1 MTTTKGTAL
10 VTGAARR
17 IGRAVAL
24 ALAEDGWTVAV
35 HHRNAFAEATE
46 LVREI
51 EARNGRAAAFAA
63 DLADLGETSS
73 LVADVAE
80 KLGPL
85 TLLVNNASLF
95 EKDDAETMT
104 PESWAAHM
112 DANLRAPAFL
122 AQAFAV
128 QLPTGAEGNIV
139 NMIDQRVWAPTP
151 KFLSYTISK
160 MALWDLTQVLARALA
175 PHIRVNG
182 IGPGPAMINARQSD
196 ADFDRQCAATILQ
209 RGTTPEEICAAIRF
223 ILSTPSMTGQMIAL
237 DGGQHLAWE
246 TPDVAGVPE

>member
-1 MTTTKGTAL
+1 VTTTKGTAL

-17 IGRAVAL
+17 IGRAIAL

-35 HHRNAFAEATE
+35 HHRSASTDAAEV
-46 LVREI
+46 VREI
-51 EARNGRAAAFAA
+51 ETRNGRAAAFAA
-63 DLADLGETSS
+63 DLADFGEMQG
-73 LVADVAE
+73 LVADVAG

-95 EKDDAETMT
+95 EKDEAATMT
-104 PESWAAHM
+104 PESWTAHM

-122 AQAFAV
+122 AQAFAA
-128 QLPTGAEGNIV
+128 QLPAGAEGNIV

-175 PHIRVNG
+175 PRIRVNG

-196 ADFDRQCAATILQ
+196 ADFDRQCAATILR
-209 RGTTPEEICAAIRF
+209 RGTTPEEICTAIRF
-223 ILSTPSMTGQMIAL
+223 ILSAPAMTGQMIAL

-246 TPDVAGVPE
+246 TPDVVGVPE

>member
-17 IGRAVAL
+17 IGRAIAL

-35 HHRNAFAEATE
+35 HHRSASAEAAE
-46 LVREI
+46 VVREI
-51 EARNGRAAAFAA
+51 EARSGRAAAFAA
-63 DLADLGETSS
+63 DLTDLREMQG
-73 LVADVAE
+73 LVAAITG
-80 KLGPL
+80 KLGSL

-95 EKDDAETMT
+95 EKDEAATMT

-122 AQAFAV
+122 AQAFAA
-128 QLPTGAEGNIV
+128 QLPAGAQGNIV

-160 MALWDLTQVLARALA
+160 MALWDLTQVMARALA
-175 PHIRVNG
+175 PDIRVNG

-196 ADFDRQCAATILQ
+196 ADFARQCAATILQ

-246 TPDVAGVPE
+246 TPDVSGIPE